1 MAAVVMAAKRCR
13 LLRIKMAEVDGANI
27 RLRAREDETEG
38 RRLESHLAESP
49 PQRTGSSSVSSLL
62 SSFNR

>member
-13 LLRIKMAEVDGANI
+13 LLRIKMADVDGANI

-38 RRLESHLAESP
+38 RRL
-49 PQRTGSSSVSSLL
+49 G
-62 SSFNR
+62 